1 MQALRDPMSEE
12 RPAGTAR
19 GGREPRRRRQ
29 SFVSPCSLPLLFWEI
44 KRKKKVIFILT
55 CLEFSKV
62 NGWLALLYANVTGVA
77 TQGPGGREGLPHKG
91 RV

>member
-1 MQALRDPMSEE
+1 MSEE
-12 RPAGTAR
+12 ASWYC
-19 GGREPRRRRQ
+19 PRRQRTQ
-29 SFVSPCSLPLLFWEI
+29 KEAAVICITLFPASTFLGN
-44 KRKKKVIFILT
+44 KKKKKVIFILT